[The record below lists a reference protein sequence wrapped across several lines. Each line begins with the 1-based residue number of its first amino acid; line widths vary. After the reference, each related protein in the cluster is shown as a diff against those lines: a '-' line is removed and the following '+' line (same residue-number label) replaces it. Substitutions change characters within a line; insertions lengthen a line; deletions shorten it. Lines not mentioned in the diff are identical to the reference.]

1 MNVLQIVQGACY
13 EMGAPAPSSL
23 YGTTN
28 TADLQLLNLF
38 YAVGR
43 DVLQRRFWLQLK
55 RTATITLTSGR
66 NKYPLPEDFY
76 APLPKTYWDQSNKW
90 QMVGPL
96 WDDAFNYRLYG
107 YATSENRRAFR
118 IFGPDQNPN
127 TSGGQFRIDP
137 TPGTSGDILSFDY
150 ISKSWLFPPNWTPS
164 EAGIT
169 VGKYRNASGNIYKC
183 TAISTGVCGTTPPS
197 HTSGA
202 AVDGG
207 VTWTYQTAA
216 YEAILS
222 DTDICLFED
231 DLMILGLKAW
241 YKQAKGLDY
250 AQLRA
255 DYESN
260 VEEAFARWNPLPKIS
275 LADGDI
281 YQAGLNPNIPEGGF
295 G

>member
-1 MNVLQIVQGACY
+1 LFG
-13 EMGAPAPSSL
+13 S
-23 YGTTN
+23 TN

-43 DVLQRRFWLQLK
+43 DVLQRRFWPQLK
-55 RTATITLTSGR
+55 RNATITLTSGR

-76 APLPKTYWDQSNKW
+76 APLPKSYWDRTNKW

-96 WDDAFNYRLYG
+96 WDDAWNYRLYG
-107 YATSENRRAFR
+107 YATSENKRAFR
-118 IFGPDQNPN
+118 IFGPDQNPS
-127 TSGGQFRIDP
+127 TSGGQFQVDP
-137 TPGTSGDILSFDY
+137 TPGTSGAILSFDY
-150 ISKSWLFPPNWTPS
+150 ISKSWLFPPNWSAS

-183 TAISTGVCGTTPPS
+183 SAISTGTTGTTPPS
-197 HTSGA
+197 HTTGP

-207 VTWTYQTAA
+207 VTWLYISAA
-216 YEAILS
+216 YEAIQS
-222 DTDICLFED
+222 DTDVCLFED

-241 YKQAKGLDY
+241 FREAKGLEY
-250 AQLRA
+250 QKIRA
-255 DYESN
+255 DYEAN
-260 VEEAFARWNPLPKIS
+260 VDEAFARWNPLPKLS

-281 YQAGLNPNIPEGGF
+281 YLAGLNPNVPEGGF